1 MSEEVVR
8 VEERSILIVANQTA
22 AGSHLMHEIRRRME
36 QGPCRFTLVVP
47 ATPPPGKALWTEGEA
62 NAHANRRLEVALT
75 KLGETGAHI
84 DGAIGDASP
93 AEAVAEQLVVR
104 DYDEIIVST
113 LPPGI
118 SRWLKQDLPHRIE
131 RRFEIPVTHVIA
143 TRESASL

>member
-1 MSEEVVR
+1 VVR

-22 AGSHLMHEIRRRME
+22 AGSHLLHEIRRRME
-36 QGPCRFTLVVP
+36 EGPCRFMLVVP

-62 NAHANRRLEVALT
+62 NAHAHRRLEVALT
-75 KLGETGAHI
+75 KLGETGAQI
-84 DGAIGDASP
+84 DGAIGDPSP
-93 AEAVAEQLVVR
+93 AEAVAEQLVAR

-143 TRESASL
+143 QRESASL

>member
-1 MSEEVVR
+1 M
-8 VEERSILIVANQTA
+8 EERSILIVANQTA
-22 AGSHLMHEIRRRME
+22 AGSHLVHEIRSRME
-36 QGPCRFTLVVP
+36 QGSCRFTLVVP

-62 NAHANRRLEVALT
+62 NAHAHRRLEVALT
-75 KLGETGAHI
+75 KLGETGAQI

-93 AEAVAEQLVVR
+93 AEAVAEQLVSR
-104 DYDEIIVST
+104 NYDEIIVST

-143 TRESASL
+143 QPESASL

>member
-1 MSEEVVR
+1 
-8 VEERSILIVANQTA
+8 
-22 AGSHLMHEIRRRME
+22 ME

-62 NAHANRRLEVALT
+62 NAHAQRRMEVALT
-75 KLGETGAHI
+75 KLAETGAKI

-93 AEAVAEQLVVR
+93 AEAVAEQLMSR

-143 TRESASL
+143 QRESASL

>member
-1 MSEEVVR
+1 MNEEVVR

-62 NAHANRRLEVALT
+62 NAHAQRRMEVALT
-75 KLGETGAHI
+75 KLAETGAKI

-93 AEAVAEQLVVR
+93 AEAVAEQLMSR

-143 TRESASL
+143 QRESASL